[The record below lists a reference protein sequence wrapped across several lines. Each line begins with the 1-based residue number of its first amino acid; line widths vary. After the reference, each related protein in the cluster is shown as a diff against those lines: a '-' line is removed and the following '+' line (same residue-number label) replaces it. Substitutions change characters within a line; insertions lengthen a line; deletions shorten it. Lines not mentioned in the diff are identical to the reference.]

1 MLEQDPQASYL
12 IFDDTVLEKS
22 FGPSIELTRKQWS
35 GNDKKSVIRGI
46 GVVSCVY
53 VKPTTERFWLI
64 DYRIFDYR
72 TQMARPSS
80 IIMCVR
86 CWARSNIEGCRSR
99 RCSWTPGTPRR
110 RTC

>member
-35 GNDKKSVIRGI
+35 GNDKKSVIRAI

-53 VKPTTERFWLI
+53 VNPTT
-64 DYRIFDYR
+64 
-72 TQMARPSS
+72 PSVSGSS
-80 IIMCVR
+80 ITGSSITGR
-86 CWARSNIEGCRSR
+86 RWQDQARSSCA
-99 RCSWTPGTPRR
+99 
-110 RTC
+110 